1 MAKGPSNLLV
11 RCPVIARLTHVHKLF
26 QTRSQHPDTIVHMC
40 RLFKNE
46 DDLTED
52 PVDEEERKN
61 SLVYDVEDIL
71 HMLTPGIEVLG
82 TFVVTKGTDDVVKDT
97 DAWDRVKLIYRAI
110 RKLCPDASKHY
121 VLIHQVGE
129 KGGKTTS
136 KLVVGDKPNLDKNEL
151 KPVAIE
157 FSTKDAQKLV
167 QVNALYS
174 LTRSH
179 FLRSYD
185 WKGGERGHLKAAKLK
200 ELLCDGLEKTLQD
213 ALITFNG
220 EVQQEKKKILDV
232 AQNQTEA
239 GGDRSK
245 LAPIVAEIYE
255 KNVSL
260 NSIFLF
266 PHNLSCNLGCPG
278 AF

>member
-1 MAKGPSNLLV
+1 
-11 RCPVIARLTHVHKLF
+11 
-26 QTRSQHPDTIVHMC
+26 MC

-157 FSTKDAQKLV
+157 FSAKDAQKLV

-179 FLRSYD
+179 FLRCYD